1 MKRYTTVYE
10 ECLKLFIKLQNS
22 NDEEKLKIYAEMM
35 SIIKSNFDTL
45 NTVSSMEKIEKML
58 DTYYETEL
66 DDPNGNRTISLYNL
80 VYHIR
85 NIQRISNK
93 EIKEDCINSIIEL
106 YTTILFLKKKLE
118 KGIIWNYKI
127 LILGFGIYKKNIT

>member
-1 MKRYTTVYE
+1 MKRYITVYE

-22 NDEEKLKIYAEMM
+22 NDEEKLKIYSEMM

-58 DTYYETEL
+58 DTYYETES
-66 DDPNGNRTISLYNL
+66 DDPNSNSKISWYNL

-93 EIKEDCINSIIEL
+93 EIKEDRINSIIEL

-118 KGIIWNYKI
+118 KGIVWN
-127 LILGFGIYKKNIT
+127 

>member
-10 ECLKLFIKLQNS
+10 ECLKLCIKLQNS

-45 NTVSSMEKIEKML
+45 NTVSGMEKIEKML

-118 KGIIWNYKI
+118 KGIV
-127 LILGFGIYKKNIT
+127 

>member
-45 NTVSSMEKIEKML
+45 NTVSGMEK
-58 DTYYETEL
+58 
-66 DDPNGNRTISLYNL
+66 
-80 VYHIR
+80 
-85 NIQRISNK
+85 
-93 EIKEDCINSIIEL
+93 
-106 YTTILFLKKKLE
+106 LKKC
-118 KGIIWNYKI
+118 
-127 LILGFGIYKKNIT
+127 

>member
-22 NDEEKLKIYAEMM
+22 NDEEKLKIYSEMM

-66 DDPNGNRTISLYNL
+66 NDPKGNSTISWYNL
-80 VYHIR
+80 VYRIR
-85 NIQRISNK
+85 RIQRISNK
-93 EIKEDCINSIIEL
+93 EIKKGCINSIIEL

-118 KGIIWNYKI
+118 KGRI
-127 LILGFGIYKKNIT
+127 

>member
-22 NDEEKLKIYAEMM
+22 NDEEKLKIYSEMM

-66 DDPNGNRTISLYNL
+66 DDPKGNSTISLYNL

-85 NIQRISNK
+85 NIQHISNK
-93 EIKEDCINSIIEL
+93 EIKQGCINSIIEL

-118 KGIIWNYKI
+118 KGIV
-127 LILGFGIYKKNIT
+127 

>member
-1 MKRYTTVYE
+1 MKRYITVYE

-22 NDEEKLKIYAEMM
+22 NDEEKLKIYSEMM

-58 DTYYETEL
+58 DTYYETES
-66 DDPNGNRTISLYNL
+66 DDPNSNSKISWYNL

-93 EIKEDCINSIIEL
+93 EIKEDRIN
-106 YTTILFLKKKLE
+106 
-118 KGIIWNYKI
+118 
-127 LILGFGIYKKNIT
+127 

>member
-22 NDEEKLKIYAEMM
+22 NDEEKLKIYDEMM

-45 NTVSSMEKIEKML
+45 NSIYSMEKIEKML
-58 DTYYETEL
+58 DTYDETES
-66 DDPNGNRTISLYNL
+66 DDTNGNSEISWYNL

-85 NIQRISNK
+85 SIQRISNK

-118 KGIIWNYKI
+118 KGIV
-127 LILGFGIYKKNIT
+127 